1 MAAISYVST
10 NFDNLVV
17 LSAYGAKPGYRPL
30 YVRLTFIFVC
40 VTVLVVSFLL
50 AQAADSSISAKQV
63 RYLGLIPIAL
73 GGYQL
78 LRLMLNRGGED
89 ESVDEAPVPMGFAT
103 YIGFALVLLA
113 NSSDSVS
120 VMTPLLADLKPLLV
134 LVTFAAAVV
143 MAILMTWIANVLA
156 HHPASRAYLE
166 KIAKWALPFLLIGIG
181 VLILRDEPSDI
192 FLQ

>member
-1 MAAISYVST
+1 
-10 NFDNLVV
+10 
-17 LSAYGAKPGYRPL
+17 
-30 YVRLTFIFVC
+30 
-40 VTVLVVSFLL
+40 
-50 AQAADSSISAKQV
+50 
-63 RYLGLIPIAL
+63 
-73 GGYQL
+73 
-78 LRLMLNRGGED
+78 
-89 ESVDEAPVPMGFAT
+89 MGFAT

-143 MAILMTWIANVLA
+143 MAILMTWLANVLA